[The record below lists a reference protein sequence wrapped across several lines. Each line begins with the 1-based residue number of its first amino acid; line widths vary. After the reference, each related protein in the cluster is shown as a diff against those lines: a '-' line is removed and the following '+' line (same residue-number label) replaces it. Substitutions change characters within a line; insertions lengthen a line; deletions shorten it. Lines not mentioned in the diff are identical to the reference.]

1 MTLKEQIEIVV
12 SRKDWV
18 RLEQTL
24 RRMSNA
30 EFRRVQ
36 PVVRNEILPHLT
48 NEDFWEAFSHFLAF
62 RPQAFLSCIHCISG
76 LAENG
81 TLNLN
86 NPHVTAIGNQLDERQ
101 RQKLVG
107 MALTYLPTEQTVRQL
122 FEAMHIDSIDT
133 RLSLLIRESSPLAY
147 YLLFKTLKEMPDNH
161 GKCVGCCLQ
170 IMKKQDDLS
179 YNMASILR
187 TYFGLSEIRG
197 QLSLKVEQYELSYLE
212 QSFDK
217 FRFVLEGR
225 RPVI

>member
-1 MTLKEQIEIVV
+1 M
-12 SRKDWV
+12 
-18 RLEQTL
+18 
-24 RRMSNA
+24 RRMSNS

-36 PVVRNEILPHLT
+36 PVVRNEILPRLT

-86 NPHVTAIGNQLDERQ
+86 NPHVVAIGNQLDERQ

-107 MALTYLPTEQTVRQL
+107 MALPYLSTEQTIRQL
-122 FEAMHIDSIDT
+122 FTAMHIDSIDT
-133 RLSLLIRESSPLAY
+133 RLSLLIRESTPLAY
-147 YLLFKTLKEMPDNH
+147 YEIFKALKEMPDH
-161 GKCVGCCLQ
+161 HDKCVSCCRQ

-187 TYFGLSEIRG
+187 TYFGLSEIQG

-212 QSFDK
+212 QSFGK